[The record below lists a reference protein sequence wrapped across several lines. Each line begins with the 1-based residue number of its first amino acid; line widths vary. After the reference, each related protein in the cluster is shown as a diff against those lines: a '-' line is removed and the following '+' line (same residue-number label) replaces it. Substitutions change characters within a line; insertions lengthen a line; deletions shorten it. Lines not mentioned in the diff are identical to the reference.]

1 MGYWEIFCAGIRNRD
16 KGVNIMKHQSKE
28 AELTFR
34 KLGHFWLDSGL
45 VGFLKI
51 IEQVNSDIQVIIS
64 NDRLVL
70 KGSKDNLKLSLEK
83 AYDRLISC
91 YYNLS
96 TQKQKADTSSYNFF
110 YDTQQDKFF
119 PFPKKKAVGI
129 ASIICDQAPTPSGRK
144 LKWKEKGANWKKQKK
159 EIIVSENKSVKKT
172 RPHLPDTDQKELD
185 KYGLDAMSCKALQKR
200 MDFFLDEHGLDV
212 TTSGLLIDGPLQI
225 RPKVRI
231 KIDSGKTRGNCYL
244 CGEASNSLEDARQT
258 IFPLITGSSGLLN
271 FNTLCGK
278 PEKVCWKCAF
288 LGKFVPV
295 NGFYLSQREHLFV
308 FLPYS
313 SSLEK
318 MADVY
323 IPLHEAEYKDPNL
336 YRNFD
341 HPLGGYFQRPF
352 EVTFAFL
359 YTLYKK
365 LLLQQTEKDDENA
378 VLNWEEM
385 LQITTSKAP
394 LEFFVMHM
402 ESKGQ
407 TTMCKMAWPF
417 RDSVYFFRLMNEVEQ
432 TGINMREIMRLYV
445 DFTQPKNEN
454 KTLTRNRV
462 CERIL
467 KKQTILDLTE
477 THVFRADLSYFKPLL
492 DFLIIYESIV
502 RKEDAMTKEEQETAV
517 TLGKRVGMAVG
528 GEGKKG
534 DLYALRKTRTKTDF
548 LEQLNR
554 LQFKLGSSFT
564 VPPGVYEGKLTDENF
579 KEFKPFCMI
588 PALNSYNA
596 VQSKSQKGGQS

>member
-1 MGYWEIFCAGIRNRD
+1 
-16 KGVNIMKHQSKE
+16 MKQQNGDI
-28 AELTFR
+28 ELTF
-34 KLGHFWLDSGL
+34 KKSGHFWLDSGL
-45 VGFLKI
+45 IGLVRMLEEAKT
-51 IEQVNSDIQVIIS
+51 DIQIS
-64 NDRLVL
+64 VSDDKLVL
-70 KGSKDNLKLSLEK
+70 RGPRDNLQSSIEK
-83 AYDRLISC
+83 AYDNLVSG

-96 TQKQKADTSSYNFF
+96 TKKQETDTSSYNFY
-110 YDTQQDKFF
+110 YDTEQDRFI

-129 ASIICDQAPTPSGRK
+129 ASVVYNKAPRPSGSV
-144 LKWKEKGANWKKQKK
+144 LKWKEKDWKKQKK
-159 EIIVSENKSVKKT
+159 EVTVNGKKIQRT
-172 RPHLPDTDQKELD
+172 RPHLPDTHRTLQERMDDFLD
-185 KYGLDAMSCKALQKR
+185 KRGLDI
-200 MDFFLDEHGLDV
+200 
-212 TTSGLLIDGPLQI
+212 TTSGLLIDGPNQV
-225 RPKVRI
+225 RPKVTI
-231 KIDSGKTRGNCYL
+231 KIGAGALKGNCFL
-244 CGEASNSLEDARQT
+244 CGESSILLEDIKET
-258 IFPLITGSSGLLN
+258 VFPLITGSSGVLS
-271 FNTLCGK
+271 FNSQGSK
-278 PEKVCWKCAF
+278 PEKVCWKCSL

-295 NGFYLSQREHLFV
+295 NGFYFSSQGGHLFA

-313 SSLEK
+313 TSLEK
-318 MADVY
+318 MSDVFG
-323 IPLHEAEYKDPNL
+323 PLHEAEYRDPDL
-336 YRNFD
+336 YKNFD

-359 YTLYKK
+359 YTLYRKV
-365 LLLQQTEKDDENA
+365 LLHQRPEEDDA
-378 VLNWEEM
+378 ILGWEEM
-385 LQITTSKAP
+385 LNLTTSKAP
-394 LEFFVMHM
+394 LVFFVLHM

-407 TTMCKMAWPF
+407 TTMGKMAWPF
-417 RDSVYFFRLMNEVEQ
+417 RDSVYFFRLMNEVKQ
-432 TGINMREIMRLYV
+432 IGINMREVMRLYV

-596 VQSKSQKGGQS
+596 VQSKLQKGGQS

>member
-1 MGYWEIFCAGIRNRD
+1 MMKQQNRT
-16 KGVNIMKHQSKE
+16 I
-28 AELTFR
+28 ELTFK

-45 VGFLKI
+45 IGLVKMLEEVKT
-51 IEQVNSDIQVIIS
+51 DIQIS
-64 NDRLVL
+64 VSDDKLVL
-70 KGSKDNLKLSLEK
+70 KGASDDLQSSLEK
-83 AYDRLISC
+83 AYDNLVSG
-91 YYNLS
+91 YYDLS
-96 TQKQKADTSSYNFF
+96 TKKQKTDISSYNFY
-110 YDTQQDKFF
+110 YDTEQDKFI

-129 ASIICDQAPTPSGRK
+129 ASIVCDQAPIPTGKK
-144 LKWKEKGANWKKQKK
+144 LKWKEKGENWKKQKK
-159 EIIVSENKSVKKT
+159 EIVVSENKKVKKT
-172 RPHLPDTDQKELD
+172 RPHLPDLDQKELD
-185 KYGLDAMSCKALQKR
+185 KHGLDATSYGTLQKR
-200 MDFFLDEHGLDV
+200 MDSFLDKHGLNV
-212 TTSGLLIDGPLQI
+212 TTSGLLIDGPLRA

-231 KIDSGKTRGNCYL
+231 KISSEKSKGNCYI
-244 CGEASNSLEDARQT
+244 CGEPSNLLEDAKQT
-258 IFPLITGSSGLLN
+258 IFPLITGSSGVLS
-271 FNTLCGK
+271 FNSLGGK
-278 PEKVCWKCAF
+278 PEKICWKCAL

-295 NGFYLSQREHLFV
+295 NGFYFSSQGGNLFA

-313 SSLEK
+313 ISLEK
-318 MADVY
+318 MSDVFE
-323 IPLHEAEYKDPNL
+323 PLHEAEYKDPAL
-336 YRNFD
+336 FRNFD
-341 HPLGGYFQRPF
+341 HPLGGYFQRSF
-352 EVTFAFL
+352 EVTFTFL
-359 YTLYKK
+359 YTLYRKV
-365 LLLQQTEKDDENA
+365 LLHQRSEEDDDA
-378 VLNWEEM
+378 ILDWEEM
-385 LQITTSKAP
+385 LNLTTSKAP
-394 LEFFVMHM
+394 LDFFVLHM

-407 TTMCKMAWPF
+407 TTMGKMAWPF
-417 RDSVYFFRLMNEVEQ
+417 RDSVYFFRLMSEVEQ
-432 TGINMREIMRLYV
+432 NGIDVREVMRLFI
-445 DFTQPKNEN
+445 DFTQTKNEN
-454 KTLTRNRV
+454 KTLTRNRI

>member
-1 MGYWEIFCAGIRNRD
+1 
-16 KGVNIMKHQSKE
+16 MKRQGKE
-28 AELTFR
+28 TELTFR

-45 VGFLKI
+45 IGLVKM
-51 IEQVNSDIQVIIS
+51 IEDVNSDIQVIIS
-64 NDRLVL
+64 NDKLVL
-70 KGSKDNLKLSLEK
+70 KGSKDNLKSSLEK
-83 AYDRLISC
+83 AYDRLISY

-96 TQKQKADTSSYNFF
+96 TQKQKSDTSSYNFF
-110 YDTQQDKFF
+110 YDTKQDEFVS
-119 PFPKKKAVGI
+119 FPKKKVVGI
-129 ASIICDQAPTPSGRK
+129 ASIIYNKAPRPSGSS
-144 LKWKEKGANWKKQKK
+144 LKWKEEKDWKKQKK
-159 EIIVSENKSVKKT
+159 EMIINNKKVLKT
-172 RPHLPDTDQKELD
+172 RPHLPDSHSFLQEGMDAFLDKHELD
-185 KYGLDAMSCKALQKR
+185 I
-200 MDFFLDEHGLDV
+200 
-212 TTSGLLIDGPLQI
+212 TTSGLLIDGPNQVK
-225 RPKVRI
+225 PKVMI
-231 KIDSGKTRGNCYL
+231 KVDTGKSKGNCYL
-244 CGEASNSLEDARQT
+244 CGEPSNGLDDVKET
-258 IFPLITGSSGLLN
+258 VFPLITGSSGVLS
-271 FNTLCGK
+271 FNSLGGK
-278 PEKVCWKCAF
+278 PERVCWKCSL

-295 NGFYLSQREHLFV
+295 NGFYLSQKGHLFA

-323 IPLHEAEYKDPNL
+323 APLHEAEYKDPNL

-394 LEFFVMHM
+394 LEFFVLHM

-432 TGINMREIMRLYV
+432 GGISMREVMRLLV
-445 DFTQPKNEN
+445 DYTQMKNEN

-467 KKQTILDLTE
+467 KKQTFLDLIE
-477 THVFRADLSYFKPLL
+477 AHVFHVKLNYFKPLL

-528 GEGKKG
+528 KEGKKG

-554 LQFKLGSSFT
+554 LQFKLGNSFT
-564 VPPGVYEGKLTDENF
+564 VPPAVYEGNLTNENF

-588 PALNSYNA
+588 PALNSFNA
-596 VQSKSQKGGQS
+596 AKSDKFKKGD

>member
-1 MGYWEIFCAGIRNRD
+1 
-16 KGVNIMKHQSKE
+16 MKHQGKE
-28 AELTFR
+28 TELTFR

-45 VGFLKI
+45 VGLVKM
-51 IEQVNSDIQVIIS
+51 IEDVNSDIQVIIS
-64 NDRLVL
+64 NDKLVL
-70 KGSKDNLKLSLEK
+70 KGSKDNLKSSLEK
-83 AYDRLISC
+83 VYDRLISC

-96 TQKQKADTSSYNFF
+96 TQKQKSDTSSYNFF

-129 ASIICDQAPTPSGRK
+129 ASIICDQAPIPSGRK
-144 LKWKEKGANWKKQKK
+144 LKWKEKRENWKKQKK
-159 EIIVSENKSVKKT
+159 EIVVSENKSVKKT

-185 KYGLDAMSCKALQKR
+185 KYGLDATSCRVLQKR
-200 MDFFLDEHGLDV
+200 MDSFLDEHGLDV
-212 TTSGLLIDGPLQI
+212 TTSGLLIDGPLQV

-231 KIDSGKTRGNCYL
+231 KIDSGKSRGNCYL
-244 CGEASNSLEDARQT
+244 CGEPSNSLEDAKQT
-258 IFPLITGSSGLLN
+258 IFPLITGSSGVLS
-271 FNTLCGK
+271 FNSQGGK
-278 PEKVCWKCAF
+278 PEKVCWKCSF

-295 NGFYLSQREHLFV
+295 NGFYLSQKEHLFA

-323 IPLHEAEYKDPNL
+323 APLHEAGYKDPNL

-378 VLNWEEM
+378 VLNWDEM

-394 LEFFVMHM
+394 LEFFVLHM
-402 ESKGQ
+402 KSKGQ
-407 TTMCKMAWPF
+407 TTMFKMAWPF

-432 TGINMREIMRLYV
+432 GGISMREVMRLLVNY
-445 DFTQPKNEN
+445 TQTKNEN

-462 CERIL
+462 CEGCIRNF
-467 KKQTILDLTE
+467 LTE
-477 THVFRADLSYFKPLL
+477 
-492 DFLIIYESIV
+492 II
-502 RKEDAMTKEEQETAV
+502 R
-517 TLGKRVGMAVG
+517 
-528 GEGKKG
+528 
-534 DLYALRKTRTKTDF
+534 
-548 LEQLNR
+548 
-554 LQFKLGSSFT
+554 
-564 VPPGVYEGKLTDENF
+564 
-579 KEFKPFCMI
+579 
-588 PALNSYNA
+588 
-596 VQSKSQKGGQS
+596 

>member
-1 MGYWEIFCAGIRNRD
+1 MMKQQNREI
-16 KGVNIMKHQSKE
+16 
-28 AELTFR
+28 ELTFK

-45 VGFLKI
+45 IGLVKMLEEI
-51 IEQVNSDIQVIIS
+51 QTDIQIS
-64 NDRLVL
+64 VSDDKLVL
-70 KGSKDNLKLSLEK
+70 RGPGDDLQLSLEK
-83 AYDRLISC
+83 AYGNLVSS

-96 TQKQKADTSSYNFF
+96 TKKQETDTSSYNFY
-110 YDTQQDKFF
+110 YDTGQDKFIS
-119 PFPKKKAVGI
+119 FPKKKAAGI
-129 ASIICDQAPTPSGRK
+129 ASVVYNKAPRPSGSI
-144 LKWKEKGANWKKQKK
+144 LKWKEKDWKKQKK
-159 EIIVSENKSVKKT
+159 EITVNGKKIQRT
-172 RPHLPDTDQKELD
+172 RPYLPDTHRTLQERMNDFLNKR
-185 KYGLDAMSCKALQKR
+185 GLDI
-200 MDFFLDEHGLDV
+200 
-212 TTSGLLIDGPLQI
+212 TTSGLLIDGPNQV
-225 RPKVRI
+225 RPKVTI
-231 KIDSGKTRGNCYL
+231 KIGAGASKGNCYL
-244 CGEASNSLEDARQT
+244 CGEASNLLEDIKET
-258 IFPLITGSSGLLN
+258 VFPLITGSSGVLS
-271 FNTLCGK
+271 FNSQGGK
-278 PEKVCWKCAF
+278 PEKVCWKCSL

-295 NGFYLSQREHLFV
+295 NGFYLSQGDNLFA

-313 SSLEK
+313 TSLEK
-318 MADVY
+318 MSDVFK
-323 IPLHEAEYKDPNL
+323 PLHEAEYKDPAL
-336 YRNFD
+336 FRNFD

-359 YTLYKK
+359 YTLYRKV
-365 LLLQQTEKDDENA
+365 LLHQISEEDDDAILDWEKM
-378 VLNWEEM
+378 LN
-385 LQITTSKAP
+385 LTTSKAP
-394 LEFFVMHM
+394 LDFFVLHM

-407 TTMCKMAWPF
+407 TTMGKMAWPF
-417 RDSVYFFRLMNEVEQ
+417 RDSVYFFRLMSEVEQ
-432 TGINMREIMRLYV
+432 NGIDVREVMRLFI
-445 DFTQPKNEN
+445 DFTQTKNEN
-454 KTLTRNRV
+454 KTLTRNRI

-467 KKQTILDLTE
+467 KKQTILDPTE

-517 TLGKRVGMAVG
+517 TLGKRVGMVVG